1 MEHLPFKHLLY
12 MANLIPRL
20 RFELLKTVLVA
31 VKEHRGRYYQKAIPV
46 GELDL
51 KLVHTT
57 IDDDNGDDV
66 DDVDDVDN
74 DNNDDEVD
82 DEDKHVQE

>member
-1 MEHLPFKHLLY
+1 MKG
-12 MANLIPRL
+12 
-20 RFELLKTVLVA
+20 
-31 VKEHRGRYYQKAIPV
+31 HRGRYYQKAIPV

-82 DEDKHVQE
+82 DEDKDVQEWGGRWRECDAFTPRAKKNNLSYLIMY